1 MPTRSQVINTV
12 RKGGDRFGDEKS
24 VDIAPIC
31 LPKSGHNQMI
41 NTKFSRTLSR
51 TFTEMSW
58 SSHKFHVLLS
68 PCFYS
73 LFFSFPFLSFL
84 LPSSLKSP
92 PLPPNVVFLLS
103 PTQTSAAAM
112 AMTSQSVVGNG
123 AIEFQPSQCAKTPL
137 PRKGFVPL
145 VTCNLHCF
153 I

>member
-12 RKGGDRFGDEKS
+12 RKGGYRFGDEQGVYCSKWTR
-24 VDIAPIC
+24 
-31 LPKSGHNQMI
+31 QMI
-41 NTKFSRTLSR
+41 NAKFNR
-51 TFTEMSW
+51 TFSEMSK

-103 PTQTSAAAM
+103 PTQTSAAM

-123 AIEFQPSQCAKTPL
+123 AIEFQPSQCAKTSTS
-137 PRKGFVPL
+137 PRIYSASKISG
-145 VTCNLHCF
+145 
-153 I
+153 